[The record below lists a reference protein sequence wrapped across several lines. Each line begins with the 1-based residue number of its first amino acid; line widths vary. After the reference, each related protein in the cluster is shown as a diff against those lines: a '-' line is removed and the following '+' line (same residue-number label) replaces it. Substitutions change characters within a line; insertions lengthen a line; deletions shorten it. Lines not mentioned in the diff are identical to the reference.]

1 MRLRSRQ
8 TRVLALTAVVG
19 VGVPLALV
27 TSATTP
33 AVATKSTRYQ
43 MQLPFKQ
50 LMQAH
55 GESEGAA
62 YLKGRER
69 YIEARYLAGTK
80 PLSPEQAA
88 TYRASAASK
97 YGRTRHVAAAPQQ
110 YLNTPT
116 SAPSW
121 SSVGPSSVFQVGRTS
136 NTFQRV
142 SGRVSALA
150 VNNQGDIYAG
160 GAQGGLWRRDHVT
173 HEWTALTDNLPTL
186 SVGAVAIAPS
196 NQNIIYLATGEG
208 DLSGDS
214 YYGDGVWRSADA
226 GATWTHV
233 SGTQFPATS
242 ITRLLVDPHNANTVY
257 VATIRGRGGSRRVSP
272 PTSQTWGIYRSDN
285 GGSSWRLLKGT
296 TDPNRGA
303 TDLEFDP
310 TRPGALFATFWN
322 DGVYRSGTDQ
332 VGWQNITTKIAKAIN
347 IKPNFSG
354 SRFSIATAKVGKATR
369 IYAGFDWTNATNGV
383 HRSSR
388 LFRSDDDGEHWT
400 QLPFGTPGDPDSVLN
415 YCDIQCT
422 YDNVVEVDPS
432 NPNIVYAAG
441 EYTYTNSP
449 QLGGIYQST
458 DGGLTWQTLGVDLHP
473 DFHALAMQPNDPAHV
488 VIGNDGGVWDSPD
501 RGGRVAGPI
510 TDCLSAWFN
519 NTGPACVDWADLNK
533 GLGIAQ
539 ADSVAYANADNP
551 DTFWSGTQ
559 DNGTQSTLPPS
570 AGWPYGTTWVDNSS
584 GDGGQVV
591 VDHSNP
597 NFVFGTYYQ
606 LTGLYRFSHAQDD
619 LNTGNLPTFTASNI
633 MNGIDKTDR
642 SEFYIP
648 LTLDQGDTSKLL
660 TGTYRVYRT
669 DNAEAP
675 VASDVQWQPIS
686 GDLTSG
692 CTGSASN
699 GGRGCVI
706 SALGMSDGGTGGY
719 AGTEEGWVWHA
730 DDMLSSTGNAN
741 WVRSDAAGAVLPGRP
756 VGSFAVDKSNWRTAY
771 VSFEGYN
778 AATPGVSGHVFKTTD
793 GGQTWTNVTG
803 NLPDNPVNSLLL
815 DPSDPNTLYA
825 GSDVGAFVTHDGGT
839 SWAPIGNGLPRVNV
853 WQMDYDPS
861 RAMLVAGTHGRGT
874 WTLDTAAHAPAFV
887 ASISDPGTPVGP
899 GVDLPYTITIKNI
912 GNADATGVTVTDPV
926 PDHTTVKSSDN
937 GGAPDGSGNVVWNG
951 LTIPAGGSVDLHLT
965 VTIAPDLDPAV
976 TQIVNDGLTVTSVE
990 GPGTSGSPH
999 VNPISPQFAV
1009 SATPAS
1015 ELRSAQL
1022 GDTTTLTYKVTNQG
1036 YGTEAFDLSLAGNSW
1051 TTVVKPGCSTEASS
1065 TDVLAPG
1072 DSEKV
1077 CVDVTVPPD
1086 ATALTSDEFT
1096 LTVSPANSSD
1106 TSLDKDV
1113 TGTTVALN
1121 KPVLLVDEDGQTSG
1135 AADAQSFYTAA
1146 LNAAGV
1152 QYDVL
1157 DLATTSLPDGYLNG
1171 YKEVYWFTG
1180 TSYPTPLSAY
1190 EKTLTTYLDA
1200 GGKLFMDGM
1209 DLLDQSGGTSPFA
1222 KNYLHVDW
1230 DGSEVQNDKSTTQV
1244 HGVASTVI
1252 GDGLAYDLTHF
1263 AAYGAFEDEITPN
1276 GPAVAEF
1283 KDDSGAADGLSV
1295 TDTSHNS
1302 GSSYK
1307 VVFFAFPLE
1316 EVGTA
1321 TDRSDIVTR
1330 IESYFNAP

>member
-1 MRLRSRQ
+1 
-8 TRVLALTAVVG
+8 
-19 VGVPLALV
+19 
-27 TSATTP
+27 
-33 AVATKSTRYQ
+33 

-50 LMQAH
+50 LMKAP
-55 GESEGAA
+55 GETEGAA
-62 YLKGRER
+62 YFNGRAR
-69 YIEARYLAGTK
+69 YLEARYLAGTRQ
-80 PLSPEQAA
+80 LSPEQAA
-88 TYRASAASK
+88 RYRVAAASK
-97 YGRTRHVAAAPQQ
+97 YGRTRHAAAAPQQ

-116 SAPSW
+116 TAPSW

-160 GAQGGLWRRDHVT
+160 GAQGGLWRMDHAT
-173 HEWTALTDNLPTL
+173 HQWTALTDNLPTL

-226 GATWTHV
+226 GSTWTHV

-242 ITRLLVDPHNANTVY
+242 ITRLLVDPRNANTVY

-272 PTSQTWGIYRSDN
+272 PTNQTWGIYRSDN

-296 TDPNRGA
+296 TDPNHGA

-332 VGWQNITTKIAKAIN
+332 GGWQNITKKIAQAIN
-347 IKPNFSG
+347 IKPDFSA

-369 IYAGFDWTNATNGV
+369 IYAGFDWSNATNGV

-400 QLPFGTPGDPDSVLN
+400 QLPFGTPGDADSVLN

-432 NPNIVYAAG
+432 NPDIVYAAG

-458 DGGLTWQTLGVDLHP
+458 DGGATWQTLGVDLHP

-488 VIGNDGGVWDSPD
+488 VIGNDGGVWDSAD
-501 RGGRVAGPI
+501 RGGRQPGPI
-510 TDCLSAWFN
+510 MACLQAWFN
-519 NTGPACVDWADLNK
+519 NTGPACVDWANRNR

-539 ADSVAYANADNP
+539 ADSVAYANAENP

-570 AGWPYGTTWVDNSS
+570 VGWPFGDTWVDNSS

-591 VDHSNP
+591 VDHTNP
-597 NFVFGTYYQ
+597 NFVFGTYYN
-606 LTGLYRFSHAQDD
+606 LTGLYRFSNAQDT
-619 LNTGNLPTFTASNI
+619 LNSGNLPTFTASNI
-633 MNGIDKTDR
+633 MNGIDKNDR

-648 LTLDQGDTSKLL
+648 LVLNQGHTNQLV
-660 TGTYRVYRT
+660 TGTQRVYRT
-669 DNAEAP
+669 DNAEAS

-686 GDLTSG
+686 DDLTSG

-699 GGRGCVI
+699 GGRACVI

-793 GGQTWTNVTG
+793 GGGTWTNVTG

-825 GSDVGAFVTHDGGT
+825 GSDVGAFVTHNGGT
-839 SWAPIGNGLPRVNV
+839 SWAPIGSGLPRVNV

-874 WTLDTAAHAPAFV
+874 WTLDTAASAPAFV

-899 GVDLPYTITIKNI
+899 GVDLPYTITVKNV

-926 PDHTTVKSSDN
+926 PDHTAVKDGSIDN
-937 GGAPDGSGNVVWNG
+937 GGTAGGGNVTWNG
-951 LTIPAGGSVDLHLT
+951 LSIPSGGSVDLHFT
-965 VTIAPDLDPAV
+965 VTIDPDLDPAV
-976 TQIVNDGLTVTSVE
+976 TQIVNDGLTVTSAE
-990 GPGTSGSPH
+990 GPGTTGSPH
-999 VNPISPQFAV
+999 VNAISPQFAV

-1022 GDTTTLTYKVTNQG
+1022 GDTTTLTYKVTNRG
-1036 YGTEAFDLSLAGNSW
+1036 YGTEAFDLSLAGNNW
-1051 TTVVKPGCSTEASS
+1051 NTVVKPGCTTEAAS

-1072 DSEKV
+1072 DSQKV
-1077 CVDVTVPPD
+1077 CVNVTVPPD
-1086 ATALTSDEFT
+1086 ATALSSDQFT
-1096 LTVSPANSSD
+1096 LTVSPAASSD
-1106 TSLDKDV
+1106 TSLDEDV
-1113 TGTTVALN
+1113 TGTTVALD
-1121 KPVLLVDEDGQTSG
+1121 KPVVLVDEDGQTSG
-1135 AADAQSFYTAA
+1135 STDAQSYYTAA
-1146 LNAAGV
+1146 LTAAGV
-1152 QYDVL
+1152 SYDVV

-1180 TSYPTPLSAY
+1180 TSYPTPLSPY
-1190 EKTLTTYLDA
+1190 EKALTTYLDG

-1222 KNYLHVDW
+1222 KVYLHVDW
-1230 DGSEVQNDKSTTQV
+1230 DGSEVQNDKATTQV
-1244 HGVASTVI
+1244 HGVDASAI
-1252 GDGLAYDLTHF
+1252 GAGDTYDLTHF
-1263 AAYGAFEDEITPN
+1263 DSYGAFEDEITPN
-1276 GPAVAEF
+1276 GPAVPEF
-1283 KDDSGAADGLSV
+1283 QDDNNAPDGLSV
-1295 TDTSHNS
+1295 TDTSNNS
-1302 GSSYK
+1302 GATYK

-1330 IESYFNAP
+1330 IESFFHTP